1 MIRPFEICVPS
12 VNDHLAIVDT
22 FRKFHENGPCIQTI
36 SFRVTLLL
44 SYIKLS
50 QKKKQKKT
58 TKKPPKKQ
66 SNNKKRFGNSL
77 SALFSALF
85 LKKIIL

>member
-50 QKKKQKKT
+50 QKKKKKKK
-58 TKKPPKKQ
+58 KKPEKTKQ
-66 SNNKKRFGNSL
+66 QQKEVWK
-77 SALFSALF
+77 
-85 LKKIIL
+85 

>member
-36 SFRVTLLL
+36 SFCVTLLL

-50 QKKKQKKT
+50 QKKKQKKKKQKNPRNNKAT
-58 TKKPPKKQ
+58 TK
-66 SNNKKRFGNSL
+66 RGLEIVSL
-77 SALFSALF
+77 PYF
-85 LKKIIL
+85 LHYF